1 MYSIKLLLSG
11 EHVRFFCRSD
21 SYLFKRQS
29 YRYSDSQVASK
40 KPVTKFPSKLLYPIE
55 HFPVKNQQ
63 AQKMIEYFIESLQ
76 HNLDITPIYVNF
88 TETLLPLFPGASFPA
103 FQLASNKLAE
113 YRSWM
118 DVGSPTT
125 EKFVSQFAKQ
135 PVFDP
140 IPNVM
145 FSRAQNISNDDFT
158 ASVALKRAF
167 RDAVA
172 SHIFK
177 EDEESCS
184 ESIFMYEAATGG
196 LPSYRVE
203 EFNHLSGASPFV
215 ITVAAPGQEA
225 KLADFFN
232 FLASMGELPEIT
244 IPIGE
249 ATYFSHVS
257 GVWEPIP
264 VAIELVARKGC
275 DAMLLDLVKKLGELG
290 IVQTVAAGRFMFPQI

>member
-1 MYSIKLLLSG
+1 MDTAGFFTRHSG
-11 EHVRFFCRSD
+11 IFHQVASQWFSE
-21 SYLFKRQS
+21 
-29 YRYSDSQVASK
+29 SQVASK
-40 KPVTKFPSKLLYPIE
+40 NTITRFPSKLLYPID

-63 AQKMIEYFIESLQ
+63 AQKMIEQFIENLR
-76 HNLDITPIYVNF
+76 HHLDITPVHVNF
-88 TETLLPLFPGASFPA
+88 TETLLPFFPRSSFSA

-113 YRSWM
+113 YRSWV
-118 DVGSPTT
+118 DVGNPTT
-125 EKFVSQFAKQ
+125 EKFVSQFGRQ

-140 IPNVM
+140 IPKVM
-145 FSRAQNISNDDFT
+145 FSRAQNITDDDFS

-167 RDAVA
+167 SEAVA
-172 SHIFK
+172 SDIFK
-177 EDEESCS
+177 EDQDSCS
-184 ESIFMYEAATGG
+184 DSIFLYEAATGG

-203 EFNHLSGASPFV
+203 EFNHLSGAAPFL
-215 ITVAAPGQEA
+215 ITVAAQGQEA

-232 FLASMGELPEIT
+232 FLASMGELPEVT

-290 IVQTVAAGRFMFPQI
+290 VVRTVDVGRFMFPQV

>member
-1 MYSIKLLLSG
+1 M
-11 EHVRFFCRSD
+11 
-21 SYLFKRQS
+21 
-29 YRYSDSQVASK
+29 
-40 KPVTKFPSKLLYPIE
+40 IE
-55 HFPVKNQQ
+55 HF
-63 AQKMIEYFIESLQ
+63 IEILR
-76 HNLDITPIYVNF
+76 HNLDITPIRVNF
-88 TETLLPLFPGASFPA
+88 TEMLLPLLPGGSFPA
-103 FQLASNKLAE
+103 FQLSSNKLAE
-113 YRSWM
+113 YRSWV
-118 DVGSPTT
+118 DVGQPTT
-125 EKFVSQFAKQ
+125 EKFMSQFATK

-145 FSRAQNISNDDFT
+145 FSRAQNITDADFA
-158 ASVALKRAF
+158 ASVALKLAF

-172 SHIFK
+172 STIFK

-203 EFNHLSGASPFV
+203 ELNHLSGAAPFV
-215 ITVAAPGQEA
+215 ITVPAYGQEA

-249 ATYFSHVS
+249 ATYYSHVS

-290 IVQTVAAGRFMFPQI
+290 VVRTVAVGRFTFPQA